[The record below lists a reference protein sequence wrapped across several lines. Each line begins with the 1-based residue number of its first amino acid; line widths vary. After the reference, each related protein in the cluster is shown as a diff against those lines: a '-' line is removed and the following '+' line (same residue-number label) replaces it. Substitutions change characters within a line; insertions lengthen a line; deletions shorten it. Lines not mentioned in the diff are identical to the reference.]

1 MLAVIVGGYDFVRDY
16 YRELDSPMDG
26 PKMGQKERERVNAE
40 RNVLDCCRNPLK
52 YRYPNSRP

>member
-1 MLAVIVGGYDFVRDY
+1 MRDY

-26 PKMGQKERERVNAE
+26 PKMDQEEGERVNAE